1 MPASPSLAT
10 APPRTTA
17 PVSPA
22 TAPPRPAGPASRA
35 TSSVPTSSVPTSSV
49 PTSPVPTASD
59 ADLGLEARLAAV
71 DALMTL
77 RLEEAAAAHEVRTAH
92 LAVDPVD
99 LAEVITVPIA
109 PARQPAAPAA
119 YRTPAAAL
127 LERAHHHM
135 RTAGWCAGALTD
147 DDGSVCLLGALHVEA
162 GGDQDLVVDASAI
175 LLDAI
180 RRRFHDESVPAFNDR
195 QRSGAV
201 PERMLLEAARLAD
214 ARGR

>member
-17 PVSPA
+17 PASPA
-22 TAPPRPAGPASRA
+22 TAPPRPAGPPSPA
-35 TSSVPTSSVPTSSV
+35 TSSVPTSSV

-77 RLEEAAAAHEVRTAH
+77 RLEEAAVAHEVRTAH

>member
-10 APPRTTA
+10 APPR
-17 PVSPA
+17 
-22 TAPPRPAGPASRA
+22 PAGPASPA
-35 TSSVPTSSVPTSSV
+35 TSCV

-59 ADLGLEARLAAV
+59 ATLGLEARLAAV

-77 RLEEAAAAHEVRTAH
+77 RLEEAAVAHEVRTAH

-99 LAEVITVPIA
+99 LAEVITVPLA
-109 PARQPAAPAA
+109 PARPPAAPAA

-135 RTAGWCAGALTD
+135 RTAGWCAGALID
-147 DDGSVCLLGALHVEA
+147 DDGSVCLLGALHAEA

-214 ARGR
+214 TRGR

>member
-1 MPASPSLAT
+1 MPASPSLAP
-10 APPRTTA
+10 APPRSPA

-22 TAPPRPAGPASRA
+22 TAPAPPTPAVAPVSA
-35 TSSVPTSSVPTSSV
+35 VPVSAVP
-49 PTSPVPTASD
+49 D
-59 ADLGLEARLAAV
+59 AALGLEARLAAV

-77 RLEEAAAAHEVRTAH
+77 RLEEAAVAHEVRTAH
-92 LAVDPVD
+92 LGVDPVD
-99 LAEVITVPIA
+99 LADVITVPLA
-109 PARQPAAPAA
+109 PARQPAAPPV

-147 DDGSVCLLGALHVEA
+147 DAGAVCLLGALHAEA

-201 PERMLLEAARLAD
+201 PERMLLEAAGLAD

>member
-1 MPASPSLAT
+1 MPVSPSLAT

-22 TAPPRPAGPASRA
+22 TAPPRPAGSASPA
-35 TSSVPTSSVPTSSV
+35 TSSVPASSVPA
-49 PTSPVPTASD
+49 ASD
-59 ADLGLEARLAAV
+59 AALGLEARLAAV

-77 RLEEAAAAHEVRTAH
+77 RLEEAAVAHEVRTAH

-99 LAEVITVPIA
+99 LAEVITVPLA

-147 DDGSVCLLGALHVEA
+147 DDGSVCLLGALHAEA
-162 GGDQDLVVDASAI
+162 GGDQDLVVDASVI